1 MELDLL
7 GGIFRLC
14 LWLSSVPSQDK
25 DDGDEEEI
33 RASAETSDQTQEDD
47 PGEKRG
53 EQRDKD
59 GYVDRLEFSLEQSHH
74 QQSHLYLLDS

>member
-7 GGIFRLC
+7 GSIFRLC
-14 LWLSSVPSQDK
+14 LGLSGVPSQHK

-33 RASAETSDQTQEDD
+33 RASAETSDQTEEDD

-53 EQRDKD
+53 EQRDK
-59 GYVDRLEFSLEQSHH
+59 GRYGGRLEFGLEQSHR

>member
-7 GGIFRLC
+7 GSIFRLC
-14 LWLSSVPSQDK
+14 LCFSGVPSQDK
-25 DDGDEEEI
+25 DDGDEEEM

-47 PGEKRG
+47 PGEKRRK
-53 EQRDKD
+53 QRDKAR
-59 GYVDRLEFSLEQSHH
+59 YVDHLEFSLEQSHR